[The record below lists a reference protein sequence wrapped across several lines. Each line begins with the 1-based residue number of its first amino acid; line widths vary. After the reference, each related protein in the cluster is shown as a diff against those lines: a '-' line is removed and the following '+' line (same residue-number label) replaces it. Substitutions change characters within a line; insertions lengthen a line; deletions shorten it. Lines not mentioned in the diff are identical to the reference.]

1 VAVLAALE
9 LRALTRRYG
18 ERLALADLTF
28 TLEAGQTLA
37 VLGPNGA
44 GKTTLLRLLAT
55 LLRPHSGE
63 IRVLGHA
70 LPQESWAV
78 RGRIG
83 LLGHEPLLYRELTA
97 RENLAFHAALHGVE
111 ADRAEQ
117 LLTAV
122 GMERRADEPLRTLS
136 RGMVQRVAVCRALL
150 HDPELLL
157 LDEPRANLD
166 PAANELVEPLIG
178 RASGRTRVIVSHDPA
193 GLLAEADLVLGLV
206 RGRVRLLA
214 EPTARPRC
222 ADRALPMSAPPTRT
236 VLSALLRKDLRVE
249 LRSFE
254 SVPAMALFSV
264 TTFVLFH
271 FGLRQDSLSGDLA
284 SGVLWVTLLFASVSE
299 STACSSPTPSRAAST
314 ASCSR
319 RPTAAR
325 CCSPRR
331 SRCSPY
337 LVILEL
343 VAVPAFALLLLEPS
357 IGPALPGLLVV
368 LALADLGVA
377 VIGTLVGALA
387 VRTRARDLLGPLL
400 SLPMLVPVVLGAAR
414 ATEPLFATHAGA
426 LPLRWLAI
434 LALYDL
440 VFALIAF
447 ALFDFLLE
455 D

>member
-18 ERLALADLTF
+18 ERLALADLSF

-63 IRVLGHA
+63 IRVLGHS

-111 ADRAEQ
+111 AGRAEQ
-117 LLTAV
+117 LLIAV

-214 EPTARPRC
+214 KPDGLDP
-222 ADRALPMSAPPTRT
+222 
-236 VLSALLRKDLRVE
+236 SAL
-249 LRSFE
+249 
-254 SVPAMALFSV
+254 
-264 TTFVLFH
+264 T
-271 FGLRQDSLSGDLA
+271 GLYR
-284 SGVLWVTLLFASVSE
+284 
-299 STACSSPTPSRAAST
+299 
-314 ASCSR
+314 
-319 RPTAAR
+319 
-325 CCSPRR
+325 
-331 SRCSPY
+331 
-337 LVILEL
+337 
-343 VAVPAFALLLLEPS
+343 
-357 IGPALPGLLVV
+357 
-368 LALADLGVA
+368 
-377 VIGTLVGALA
+377 
-387 VRTRARDLLGPLL
+387 
-400 SLPMLVPVVLGAAR
+400 
-414 ATEPLFATHAGA
+414 
-426 LPLRWLAI
+426 
-434 LALYDL
+434 
-440 VFALIAF
+440 
-447 ALFDFLLE
+447 
-455 D
+455 